1 MSFNKGPKYLL
12 TGISGGYVTA
22 PGQIFSARGECNPYD
37 ACADGT
43 VPADA
48 VTAIVLRKYSDAVLQ
63 NTPVYAKI
71 LGSGIGS
78 DGNLEK
84 AGFQVP
90 SPRGQAEV
98 IKAAYKLANMSP
110 RDLKYSE

>member
-1 MSFNKGPKYLL
+1 MKEGKFTDMNKS
-12 TGISGGYVTA
+12 SGGYVTG

-37 ACADGT
+37 ARADGT
-43 VPADA
+43 VPSDA
-48 VTAIVLRKYSDAVLQ
+48 VTAVVLRKYADAAARG
-63 NTPVYAKI
+63 TPVYARI

-110 RDLKYSE
+110 RNLKYSE